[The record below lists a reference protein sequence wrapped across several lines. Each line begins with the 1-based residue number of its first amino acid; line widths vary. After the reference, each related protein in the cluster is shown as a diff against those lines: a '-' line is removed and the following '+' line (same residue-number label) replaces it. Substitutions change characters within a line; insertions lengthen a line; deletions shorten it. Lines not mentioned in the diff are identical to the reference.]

1 MEARRAHN
9 PEVVGSSPASATIK
23 TPDFEGNPVFFL
35 TFWRKMERSKMPWGI
50 ATGIV
55 PKYAIS
61 KNREFQTFFGVSLFI
76 FPGISLK
83 KIG

>member
-1 MEARRAHN
+1 
-9 PEVVGSSPASATIK
+9 
-23 TPDFEGNPVFFL
+23 
-35 TFWRKMERSKMPWGI
+35 MERPKMPWGI
-50 ATGIV
+50 AAGIV